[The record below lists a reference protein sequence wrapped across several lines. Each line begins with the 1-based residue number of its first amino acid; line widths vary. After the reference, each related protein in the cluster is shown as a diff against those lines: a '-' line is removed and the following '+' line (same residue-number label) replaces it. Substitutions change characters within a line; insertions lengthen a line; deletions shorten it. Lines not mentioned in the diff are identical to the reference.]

1 MPRILGDY
9 YWRMEPGVVVGDCD
23 CCYSFMRV
31 SDDPT
36 VTLSGVLPL
45 TYTAKG
51 QPLIDYTVYGNAV
64 QASTSSPDNPVEVQA
79 VGDKTGNLLNFED
92 LLNAP
97 EGMMPDNNI
106 TLFPH
111 ILVLHLKP
119 NTTYT
124 CSSNGTG
131 NTTSTP
137 VDLYRSLYFCSG
149 NANYSVNVDNSV
161 TYTTDS
167 TGLVRIGFF
176 DERANSQQYLNKTA
190 YIMLNE
196 GETALPYEPY
206 GYKIPFT
213 TAAEDGSES
222 ITTTAYLDK
231 PLYKIGDY
239 ADTLCYAEQ
248 KVDRVV
254 RENILTGNEDWRLQS
269 INSNGIAN
277 FYFYPNGTT
286 PSFVSD
292 NFVLSSHFEQQN
304 TTIANTNSEGVFL
317 ANRYIVYIR
326 VKQER
331 ASTITD
337 FKSYL
342 AAQYAAGTP
351 VKIYYVLQT
360 PESES
365 VELPKLPTLSGANFL
380 NTDTTVRPSNIT
392 ITGKGLA
399 EITDDPVMT
408 DLLAIMEGMD
418 E

>member
-1 MPRILGDY
+1 MIFELMKAQRLGIYPDLHTKY
-9 YWRMEPGVVVGDCD
+9 VADAFKNTSSTITEMSGELPLA
-23 CCYSFMRV
+23 F
-31 SDDPT
+31 
-36 VTLSGVLPL
+36 VTTGLPL
-45 TYTAKG
+45 TNYKA
-51 QPLIDYTVYGNAV
+51 YGNAV
-64 QASTSSPDNPVEVQA
+64 QAATPSPDNPAEVQA
-79 VGDKTGNLLNFED
+79 VGDKTTNLFDVNAKSTDNGYVFNKYLNTNGKEVGFSSPI
-92 LLNAP
+92 NAW
-97 EGMMPDNNI
+97 NI
-106 TLFPH
+106 SEY
-111 ILVLHLKP
+111 IEIEP
-119 NTTYT
+119 NTTYCFT
-124 CSSNGTG
+124 DRLPHNAPAICEYDENYNYISGYSFGSTDKILFTSSSNAKFVRLPIY
-131 NTTSTP
+131 TS
-137 VDLYRSLYFCSG
+137 
-149 NANYSVNVDNSV
+149 
-161 TYTTDS
+161 DS
-167 TGLVRIGFF
+167 TIINYMF
-176 DERANSQQYLNKTA
+176 NK
-190 YIMLNE
+190 

-213 TAAEDGSES
+213 TAAEDGTES

-351 VKIYYVLQT
+351 VKIYYVLAT

-365 VELPKLPTLSGANFL
+365 VELPKLPTLDGVTVIDAATEIKPSKMDIKYTAL
-380 NTDTTVRPSNIT
+380 N
-392 ITGKGLA
+392 
-399 EITDDPVMT
+399 
-408 DLLAIMEGMD
+408 LLTFSREV
-418 E
+418 